1 MCVLYAV
8 CRLYST
14 HASRPFDLSGG
25 EREKENNREK
35 ERERERE
42 RVRNK
47 AAKRAFAV
55 GAELQNCWSWWMLS
69 YFRV

>member
-1 MCVLYAV
+1 MPCAGCTVHMLHV
-8 CRLYST
+8 HLISVV
-14 HASRPFDLSGG
+14 
-25 EREKENNREK
+25 ERERKRTTERK
-35 ERERERE
+35 RERERERE
-42 RVRNK
+42 RARNK